1 VSVLTKQDEV
11 KNIYDVYYVPNLKH
25 NLLSVGKLMQHGYD
39 VIFHN
44 NICTIH
50 DKSKNLVAKVQ
61 MTKHRLFP
69 LEMRSVN
76 MYAHNVTSTNKTSY
90 GIFDMVTYHLKV

>member
-1 VSVLTKQDEV
+1 M

-25 NLLSVGKLMQHGYD
+25 NLLSVGQLIEHGYN

-44 NICTIH
+44 TICTIF
-50 DKSKNLVAKVQ
+50 DKSRTLVAKVR
-61 MTKHRLFP
+61 MTKKRLFP

-76 MYAHNVTSTNKTSY
+76 MYAHSVSNTKETRLWHLRY
-90 GIFDMVTYHLKV
+90 G